1 MSPED
6 KRRLAFT
13 SAALLVVALF
23 FLALSYI
30 PTYLYILFFFA
41 GFCGVG
47 YYKAEEFRLFDR
59 LGLNPRRGLTVPP
72 ALLRCLPGGSLR
84 GAPASTRNKN
94 RVNKSDARNSLA
106 ASVERHF
113 GSSVQRREAFS
124 EAAFSPRDLLMGSY
138 LVKAE
143 SPPGAGRPAG
153 APGLHMHPGEQL
165 RERLVR
171 PNHGVPTPN
180 RRLSFGDPAGTTG
193 RFTITPQRHYPL
205 QQTGMSSVGVLP
217 PAQWDGFRKKSILT
231 QRNTPTHSP
240 VTVKIAR
247 PDNAS
252 RSSFFDQLNSP
263 GALPSP
269 GFGVQADPCSRETV
283 LSVLRESRKRDVDD
297 EDKGHAT
304 GQKSKRRRH
313 DSSGSSHS
321 AFEPLL
327 ANGAPSQLVPK
338 PGNLKRGMNASMV
351 EESTM
356 KRSRTSSISSMSGVP
371 ASFGVPGS
379 VRNPIRSSYSSSQG
393 YLQRRAASSLSLS
406 PLTSPA
412 SSRCQTPERAAK
424 KPREE
429 DITSPSSASS
439 MKSDKTPT
447 DLAPGSGKRSPVPEA
462 PVTSASDSG
471 GSSGKRKRKI
481 QLVSTRRGD
490 QISMP
495 PPPEL
500 GYTVTVKDLDMEKK
514 AAINQIQKVLE
525 EPEPEKSTPAPA
537 SAPSSTPSLSLF
549 SQVAPASSAVSSPG
563 VSTPSL
569 APLSAP
575 AVRPPP
581 VYTTVSA
588 PATTPTIDLTVAPA
602 STASPALTLIT
613 TPAAV
618 ATTTSTSAAPALS
631 LSNPLLESLKNMK
644 NSSLI
649 SSPSPLAA
657 TSAAPAA
664 SVITQA
670 PVSVAPAGQGTGAL
684 KSEPAL
690 ASPLPIVSA
699 SLAPATQS
707 ASPMPSAFAQILAQP
722 LQPLSSTLSP
732 GGSSLFSL
740 KPQAAPASAAPTP
753 TASTIPTMPASSAT
767 NPAPSGFKP
776 IFGAATTA
784 PASAAEVKP
793 TQPAF
798 KPIFGSAAEGSL
810 SAFGQPA
817 TSVPSAP
824 VSQSATSLFGNLT
837 NTHPASASVASST
850 PATQTPSKSLFGN
863 WPSASAAPAP
873 AVNSTFQFGAPSSTP
888 SSGLGGGTTTTS
900 SSSST
905 TSTFQFGAL
914 KPSQTAPPAAPPAAP
929 QSTFMFGQT
938 PAAPNSTAT
947 TFGGF
952 GMVSNTAT
960 TTASAPT
967 TQATFGSSSFSTSTS
982 FPNATTQAPA
992 ATKPFTFGAGSGGS
1006 GPAPFAFGVP
1016 ASTAAPSFGTP
1027 SQSAF
1032 GSTTTASTFGT
1043 PSQPAFG
1050 STTAAPTFGT
1060 ASQPTFGS
1068 TTAAP
1073 TFGTPSQPTFGS
1085 TTAAPTF
1092 GTPTQPTFGSASTGF
1107 SFANTTTQSVAPA
1120 FGATTQTAAPVPAPA
1135 FTFGGAP
1142 ATPQNNA
1149 QNAPAPAASGGF
1161 NFTASLSGAQFATPA
1176 PAAQTQG
1183 FTFGNSNADNKLTF
1197 GTSTPAFGNS
1207 NAPIPFGSPGTPVQ
1221 GFGASPFNTPSATF
1235 SIGAGSKPSGT
1246 RQRLQARRQ
1255 HVRKK

>member
-13 SAALLVVALF
+13 SAALLAVALF
-23 FLALSYI
+23 LLVLSYI
-30 PTYLYILFFFA
+30 PTYLYILLFFV

-59 LGLNPRRGLTVPP
+59 LGLNPRRGLSVPP

-84 GAPASTRNKN
+84 GAPASVRNKN
-94 RVNKSDARNSLA
+94 RANKGDARNSLA

-113 GSSVQRREAFS
+113 VGSSVQRREAFS
-124 EAAFSPRDLLMGSY
+124 DTAFSPRDLLMGSY
-138 LVKAE
+138 LAKPE
-143 SPPGAGRPAG
+143 SPHGAGRPVG
-153 APGLHMHPGEQL
+153 PSGLQAHPGEQL

-180 RRLSFGDPAGTTG
+180 RRLSFGDPVGTTG

-205 QQTGMSSVGVLP
+205 QQTGTSSVGVLP
-217 PAQWDGFRKKSILT
+217 PAQWDGFRKKNVLT

-247 PDNAS
+247 PDSAS
-252 RSSFFDQLNSP
+252 RSTFFDQLNSP
-263 GALPSP
+263 GALTSP

-283 LSVLRESRKRDVDD
+283 LNVLRESRKRDVDD
-297 EDKGHAT
+297 EDKSHAT

-313 DSSGSSHS
+313 DSSGSSQS
-321 AFEPLL
+321 AFETLL

-338 PGNLKRGMNASMV
+338 PGSLKRGMNTSV
-351 EESTM
+351 LEESTM
-356 KRSRTSSISSMSGVP
+356 KRSRTSSISSVSGAP
-371 ASFGVPGS
+371 TSFGVPGS

-393 YLQRRAASSLSLS
+393 YPQRRAASSLSLS

-439 MKSDKTPT
+439 MKSDKTAT
-447 DLAPGSGKRSPVPEA
+447 DIVPGSGKRSPAPEA
-462 PVTSASDSG
+462 TVSTISDSG

-514 AAINQIQKVLE
+514 AALSQIQKVLE
-525 EPEPEKSTPAPA
+525 EPEPEKPAPA
-537 SAPSSTPSLSLF
+537 SAPGPVPTPSISLF
-549 SQVAPASSAVSSPG
+549 SQVAPASSTAANPG
-563 VSTPSL
+563 VSAPSV

-575 AVRPPP
+575 ATS
-581 VYTTVSA
+581 TTISA
-588 PATTPTIDLTVAPA
+588 PAPTPTIDLTVAPA
-602 STASPALTLIT
+602 STASPAATLIS
-613 TPAAV
+613 AAAAA
-618 ATTTSTSAAPALS
+618 ATTTTSSTLAAPAMS
-631 LSNPLLESLKNMK
+631 QANPLLESLKNMRN
-644 NSSLI
+644 NSQL
-649 SSPSPLAA
+649 PSPLAA
-657 TSAAPAA
+657 TPAAPATPVMAKTPA
-664 SVITQA
+664 SLAQ
-670 PVSVAPAGQGTGAL
+670 TGPGSGVL

-690 ASPLPIVSA
+690 APPQPSVST
-699 SLAPATQS
+699 SLAPATHS
-707 ASPMPSAFAQILAQP
+707 ASSTPSAFAQILAQP
-722 LQPLSSTLSP
+722 LHPTSITFTPPSGST
-732 GGSSLFSL
+732 LFSL
-740 KPQAAPASAAPTP
+740 KPQTAPASAAPTP
-753 TASTIPTMPASSAT
+753 TASITPTVAVSSAA

-784 PASAAEVKP
+784 PATAAEVKP
-793 TQPAF
+793 TQPVF
-798 KPIFGSAAEGSL
+798 KPIFGSATEGGL
-810 SAFGQPA
+810 SAFGQP
-817 TSVPSAP
+817 TTTTLSSAP
-824 VSQSATSLFGNLT
+824 ASQSSTLLFGSLT
-837 NTHPASASVASST
+837 NTQPAAASVASST
-850 PATQTPSKSLFGN
+850 PATQTSSNSLFGS
-863 WPSASAAPAP
+863 WPSASAAPAPAP
-873 AVNSTFQFGAPSSTP
+873 AVNSTFQFGAQAAATP
-888 SSGLGGGTTTTS
+888 SSGLGAAATTTS
-900 SSSST
+900 SSGSAN
-905 TSTFQFGAL
+905 TFQFGAV
-914 KPSQTAPPAAPPAAP
+914 KPTQTAPAAAT

-938 PAAPNSTAT
+938 PAAQNSTTT

-952 GMVSNTAT
+952 GLTNNTAT

-967 TQATFGSSSFSTSTS
+967 TQATFGSSTFSTSTS

-992 ATKPFTFGAGSGGS
+992 AAKPFTFGAGSGAS
-1006 GPAPFAFGVP
+1006 AAAAPFPFGAP
-1016 ASTAAPSFGTP
+1016 ASTAAPSFGP
-1027 SQSAF
+1027 QSQ
-1032 GSTTTASTFGT
+1032 T
-1043 PSQPAFG
+1043 
-1050 STTAAPTFGT
+1050 
-1060 ASQPTFGS
+1060 TFGS

-1073 TFGTPSQPTFGS
+1073 TFGTQSQPTFGGTTAAPSFGTQSQPTFGS
-1085 TTAAPTF
+1085 TTAAPSF
-1092 GTPTQPTFGSASTGF
+1092 GTTTQPTFGNASSGF
-1107 SFANTTTQSVAPA
+1107 SFANTTTPSVAPA
-1120 FGATTQTAAPVPAPA
+1120 FGATTQTAAPVPAPT
-1135 FTFGGAP
+1135 FTFGAAS

-1149 QNAPAPAASGGF
+1149 QSAPAPAASGGF

-1183 FTFGNSNADNKLTF
+1183 FPFGNNNADNKLTF

-1207 NAPIPFGSPGTPVQ
+1207 STPIPFGSPGTPVP
-1221 GFGASPFNTPSATF
+1221 GFTASPFNTPSATF
-1235 SIGAGSKPSGT
+1235 SIGAGSKPSGS